1 MPFRIDDPDAMA
13 DADLA
18 RAFER
23 GDIPNADFH
32 HASHLRVAW
41 VYLHEYASVAEAAD
55 RMADALRRFAASHG
69 HAQKYHHTM
78 TMFWVI
84 VLASVRSTMAGASF
98 HDVLRGHPRLLDKD
112 LPLAFYSRDRLFS
125 DAARLSWV
133 APDRQPLTSDAAP
146 FCPTDPSGDAPNR
159 PVPDRAA

>member
-1 MPFRIDDPDAMA
+1 MTDRE
-13 DADLA
+13 LA

-23 GDIPNADFH
+23 GDVPDAEFN
-32 HASHLRVAW
+32 HAAHLRVAW
-41 VYLHEYASVAEAAD
+41 AYLGECRSIAEAAA
-55 RMADALRRFAASHG
+55 RMSAGLRRFAAAAG
-69 HAQKYHHTM
+69 KREKYHHTI
-78 TMFWVI
+78 TVFWI
-84 VLASVRSTMAGASF
+84 EALAIAGSAMAAAPAE
-98 HDVLRGHPRLLDKD
+98 DVLRAHPRLLDKD

-159 PVPDRAA
+159 PVPGRAA